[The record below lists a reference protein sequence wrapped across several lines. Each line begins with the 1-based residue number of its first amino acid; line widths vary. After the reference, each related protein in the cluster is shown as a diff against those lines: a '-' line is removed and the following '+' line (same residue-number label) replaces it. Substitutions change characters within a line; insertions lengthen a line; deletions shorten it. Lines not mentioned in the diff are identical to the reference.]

1 MRAPLWRITI
11 NDTSVPQN
19 RRFIVGAGLHGLFLS
34 RARRLKSTCIQR
46 FTEPLEPERINAV
59 SKPWS
64 EAAKEEGEIAC
75 RQAVQKSQ
83 AVPGYKPVRVPT
95 LGQRTFAAMVTMDAE
110 THVGLGALDH
120 N

>member
-1 MRAPLWRITI
+1 MDYFFPAHAVRSLLVSGASPSHW
-11 NDTSVPQN
+11 SQN
-19 RRFIVGAGLHGLFLS
+19 V
-34 RARRLKSTCIQR
+34 ST
-46 FTEPLEPERINAV
+46 P

-95 LGQRTFAAMVTMDAE
+95 LGQRTFAAMVTMTRKPKSASARWI
-110 THVGLGALDH
+110 TS
-120 N
+120 